1 VTRLIALAAAA
12 APFALMAPFALII
25 APAQAQDAP
34 VGGVVTIYGNDECPA
49 DTVCIR
55 GKESDRF
62 RIPKELREAE
72 PIARENQSWAV
83 RQESAMKEGATG
95 TGSCSTVGAG
105 GATGC
110 FVKEATIAK
119 AEYRQRR
126 DAARNLPLP

>member
-1 VTRLIALAAAA
+1 MTRLIALAMAA
-12 APFALMAPFALII
+12 APFALIA

-34 VGGVVTIYGNDECPA
+34 VGGVVTIYGSDACPE
-49 DTVCIR
+49 DVICIR
-55 GKESDRF
+55 APERDRF
-62 RIPKELREAE
+62 RIPKNLLEAE
-72 PIARENQSWAV
+72 PIARRNQSHAV
-83 RQESAMKEGATG
+83 RIESAMKEGATG

-105 GATGC
+105 GGTGC